1 MILLKLN
8 NLRFNSIEEIIK
20 VIEKPLASA
29 LLVEARESQDKHKL
43 HITGEGFDKLIKEK
57 INGLESDKNYN
68 VKLEVARPTTTRIYK
83 QILNQY
89 QKVFRAKGF
98 FKKYQF
104 KNNDENLVNDFK
116 EYLNDVGGGLSLDQL
131 MQIVWFKA
139 SFEEFN
145 GVFLVELPEQQE
157 GDFAEPFI
165 KFKGVEHIHDIF
177 IKGEKIEYIIFSWVE
192 KDDKGRNVKHY
203 RVIDDLGDYHFVEV
217 NGKPQLATKMIL
229 NESGELEE
237 AQDVI
242 PNIWGYVPAIQP
254 SQLTKRVDND
264 ILKKSFIEETMSD
277 ADSYLS
283 VSNDH
288 AVSVKLHQHPIF
300 YAYDAMCDTCSGTGY
315 VVTDGSQIDCGT
327 CKTSG
332 SVPFWKKDTTQGIS
346 VPAPREDEEW
356 GNVTTPAGYV
366 NIDNETIENQIV
378 EMEREEALIEKGA
391 LGTDGVLTSEK
402 KQETATGKEID
413 TQPLFDTLTNFS
425 NNGQFNEQFLT
436 DALGVARYNDSN
448 ETGKRYEGSVI
459 LWGKQFF
466 VRSTQV
472 IEKEYLESKK
482 AGAPDYF
489 LKGLLEELNF
499 TKYDNNP
506 KAKQRSVILSILE
519 PFVVKTV
526 EEVKELGV
534 DVIDLTIKTYFNDF
548 IERFELDNINVV
560 DYMSNSPFKTKI
572 ESIMNELI
580 KYAEEKVAQIEER
593 NVVVKVDIEAEAK
606 ANLRG
611 SVGGIQGIVAIQESV
626 ASGIMDL
633 DAAQAT
639 IEEFFGVAPE
649 VAKAMLSKTIKPITD
664 ET

>member
-1 MILLKLN
+1 M
-8 NLRFNSIEEIIK
+8 RFNSIDEIIK

-29 LLVEARESQDKHKL
+29 LLVEARESQAKHKL
-43 HITGEGFDKLIKEK
+43 HITGEGFDELLNER

-68 VKLEVARPTTTRIYK
+68 VKKEVARPTTTRIYK

-145 GVFLVELPEQQE
+145 GVFLVELPEVQE
-157 GDFAEPFI
+157 TEFAEPFI
-165 KFKGVEHIHDIF
+165 KFKGVDHIHDIF
-177 IKGEKIEYIIFSWVE
+177 VKGERIEYIIFAWQTME
-192 KDDKGRNVKHY
+192 QGRKVKHY
-203 RVIDDLGDYHFVEV
+203 RVIDDAFDYHFIEV
-217 NGKPQLATKMIL
+217 NGKAQLATRMML
-229 NESGELEE
+229 NDVGEFEE
-237 AQDVI
+237 VEDII

-264 ILKKSFIEETMSD
+264 TLKKSFIEETMSD
-277 ADSYLS
+277 ADAYLS

-300 YAYDAMCDTCSGTGY
+300 YAYDATCDMCSGTGY
-315 VVTDGSQIDCGT
+315 LERDGGQYDCGT
-327 CKTSG
+327 CSTTG

-346 VPAPREDEEW
+346 VPAPREEEEW
-356 GNVTTPAGYV
+356 TNVTTPAGYI
-366 NIDNETIENQIV
+366 NIDNETILNQIV
-378 EMEREEALIEKGA
+378 EMNREEALIEKGA
-391 LGTDGVLTSEK
+391 LGTDGVLSSEK

-425 NNGQFNEQFLT
+425 NNGQFDEQFLT

-448 ETGKRYEGSVI
+448 ETGKRYEGSLI

-526 EEVKELGV
+526 DEVKELGV
-534 DVIDLTIKTYFNDF
+534 DVVDLTLKTYFNDF
-548 IERFELDNINVV
+548 IERFELENVNIV

-572 ESIMNELI
+572 DSIMNELI
-580 KYAEEKVAQIEER
+580 KYSEEKIAQIAER

-606 ANLRG
+606 AKLRG
-611 SVGGIQGIVAIQESV
+611 TVGGIEGIVKIQESV
-626 ASGIMDL
+626 AAGIMSRN
-633 DAAQAT
+633 AAQST
-639 IEEFFGVAPE
+639 IEEFFGVTPE
-649 VAKAMLSKTIKPITD
+649 VALSMLTNN
-664 ET
+664 

>member
-1 MILLKLN
+1 LK
-8 NLRFNSIEEIIK
+8 FNSIEEIIK
-20 VIEKPLASA
+20 TIEKPYASA
-29 LLVEARESQDKHKL
+29 LLAEARDSQAKHKL
-43 HITGEGFDKLIKEK
+43 HITGEGFEELVNERIG
-57 INGLESDKNYN
+57 GLESDKNFN
-68 VKLEVARPTTTRIYK
+68 VKKEVARPTTTRIYK
-83 QILNQY
+83 QVLNQY

-98 FKKYQF
+98 FKKYNF

-116 EYLNDVGGGLSLDQL
+116 EYLEDVGGGLSLDQL

-145 GVFLVELPEQQE
+145 GVFLVELPETQE
-157 GDFAEPFI
+157 SDFAEPFVR
-165 KFKGVEHIHDIF
+165 FKSLEHIHDIY
-177 IKGEKIEYIIFSWVE
+177 IKGDRVEYIIFAWQSM
-192 KDDKGRNVKHY
+192 DNGNRTKHY
-203 RVIDDLGDYHFVEV
+203 RVIDDAADYHFVES
-217 NGKPQLATKMIL
+217 NGKPRLAINL
-229 NESGELEE
+229 IENENGEFEE
-237 AQDVI
+237 MEDVI

-264 ILKKSFIEETMSD
+264 TLKKSFIEETMSD
-277 ADSYLS
+277 ADAYLS

-300 YAYDAMCDTCSGTGY
+300 YAYDASCDTCNGTGY
-315 VVTDGSQIDCGT
+315 IEKDNSQLECGT
-327 CKTSG
+327 CKNSG
-332 SVPFWKKDTTQGIS
+332 SIPFWKKDTTQGIS
-346 VPAPREDEEW
+346 VPAPREEEEW
-356 GNVTTPAGYV
+356 TSVTTPAGYI
-366 NIDNETIENQIV
+366 NIDNETILNQIV
-378 EMEREEALIEKGA
+378 EMKRDEALIEKGA
-391 LGTDGVLTSEK
+391 LGTDGIFSNEK

-413 TQPLFDTLTNFS
+413 TQPLFDTLTGFS

-436 DALGVARYNDSN
+436 NALGVARYNDSN
-448 ETGKRYEGSVI
+448 ETGRRYEGSLI

-472 IEKEYLESKK
+472 IEKEYLDSKK

-526 EEVKELGV
+526 EEVKLLDV
-534 DVIDLTIKTYFNDF
+534 DVVDLTLKTYFNDF
-548 IERFELDNINVV
+548 IERFELENINIV
-560 DYMSNSPFKTKI
+560 DYMSNSPFKGKI
-572 ESIMNELI
+572 ESIHSELI
-580 KYAEEKVAQIEER
+580 NYSEEKILQIAER

-626 ASGIMDL
+626 ATGIMSIE
-633 DAAQAT
+633 AAQST
-639 IEEFFGVAPE
+639 IEEFYGVDKS
-649 VAKAMLSKTIKPITD
+649 VAASMLSKVKPIIKPMTNEIT
-664 ET
+664 

>member
-1 MILLKLN
+1 MK
-8 NLRFNSIEEIIK
+8 FNSIEEIIK
-20 VIEKPLASA
+20 TIEKPYASA
-29 LLVEARESQDKHKL
+29 LLVEARESQAKHKL
-43 HITGEGFDKLIKEK
+43 HITGQGFEELVNERIG
-57 INGLESDKNYN
+57 GLESDKNFN
-68 VKLEVARPTTTRIYK
+68 VKKEVARPTTTRIYK
-83 QILNQY
+83 QVLNQY

-98 FKKYQF
+98 FKKYSF

-145 GVFLVELPEQQE
+145 GVFLVELPETQE
-157 GDFAEPFI
+157 GDFAEPFV
-165 KFKGVEHIHDIF
+165 KFKSLDYIHDIY
-177 IKGEKIEYIIFSWVE
+177 IKGDNIEYIIFCWQTM
-192 KDDKGRNVKHY
+192 DNGNRTKHY
-203 RVIDDLGDYHFVEV
+203 RVIDDFADYHFIEK
-217 NGKPQLATKMIL
+217 NGNIKLSTKMVENDL
-229 NESGELEE
+229 GEFEE
-237 AQDVI
+237 VTDVI

-264 ILKKSFIEETMSD
+264 TLKKSFIEETMSD
-277 ADSYLS
+277 ADAYLS

-300 YAYDAMCDTCSGTGY
+300 YAYDATCDMCSGTGY
-315 VVTDGSQIDCGT
+315 VEQNNSQIECGT
-327 CKTSG
+327 CSNTG
-332 SVPFWKKDTTQGIS
+332 SIPFWKKDTTQGIS
-346 VPAPREDEEW
+346 VPAPREEEEW
-356 GNVTTPAGYV
+356 TSVTTPAGYI
-366 NIDNETIENQIV
+366 NIDNETILNQIV
-378 EMEREEALIEKGA
+378 EMKRDEALIEKGA
-391 LGTDGVLTSEK
+391 LGTDGVLASEK

-413 TQPLFDTLTNFS
+413 TQPLFDTLTSFS

-448 ETGKRYEGSVI
+448 ETGKRYEGSLI
-459 LWGKQFF
+459 LWGKQYF

-526 EEVKELGV
+526 EEVQKLDV
-534 DVIDLTIKTYFNDF
+534 DTVDLTLKTYFNDF
-548 IERFELDNINVV
+548 IERFELENINIV

-572 ESIMNELI
+572 ESIHNELI
-580 KYAEEKVAQIEER
+580 KYSEEKITQIAER

-606 ANLRG
+606 AKLRG
-611 SVGGIQGIVAIQESV
+611 TVGGIEGIVKIQESV
-626 ASGIMDL
+626 ASGIMSRN
-633 DAAQAT
+633 AAQAT
-639 IEEFFGVAPE
+639 IEEFFGVTPQ
-649 VAKAMLSKTIKPITD
+649 VALSMLTNN
-664 ET
+664 

>member
-1 MILLKLN
+1 MK
-8 NLRFNSIEEIIK
+8 FNSIDEIIK
-20 VIEKPLASA
+20 TIEKPYASA
-29 LLVEARESQDKHKL
+29 LLVEARESQAKHKL
-43 HITGEGFDKLIKEK
+43 HITGQGFEELVNER
-57 INGLESDKNYN
+57 INGLESDKNFN
-68 VKLEVARPTTTRIYK
+68 VKKEVARPTTTRIYK
-83 QILNQY
+83 QVLNQY

-98 FKKYQF
+98 FKKYSF

-116 EYLNDVGGGLSLDQL
+116 EYLNEVGGGLSLDQL

-145 GVFLVELPEQQE
+145 GVFLVELPETQK
-157 GDFAEPFI
+157 GDFAEPFV
-165 KFKGVEHIHDIF
+165 KFKSLDYIHDIY
-177 IKGEKIEYIIFSWVE
+177 IKGDNIEYIIFCWQTM
-192 KDDKGRNVKHY
+192 DNGNRTKHY
-203 RVIDDLGDYHFVEV
+203 RVIDDFADYHFVEK
-217 NGKPQLATKMIL
+217 NGNIKLSTKMVENDL
-229 NESGELEE
+229 GEFEE
-237 AQDVI
+237 VTDVI

-264 ILKKSFIEETMSD
+264 TLKKSFIEETMSD
-277 ADSYLS
+277 ADAYLS

-300 YAYDAMCDTCSGTGY
+300 YAYDATCDMCSGTGY
-315 VVTDGSQIDCGT
+315 VEQDNAQIECGT
-327 CKTSG
+327 CKNSG
-332 SVPFWKKDTTQGIS
+332 SIPFWKKDTTQGIS
-346 VPAPREDEEW
+346 VPAPREEKEW
-356 GNVTTPAGYV
+356 TSVTTPAGYI
-366 NIDNETIENQIV
+366 NIDNETILNQIV
-378 EMEREEALIEKGA
+378 EMKRDEALIEKGA
-391 LGTDGVLTSEK
+391 LGTDGVLASEK

-413 TQPLFDTLTNFS
+413 TQPLFDTLTSFS

-448 ETGKRYEGSVI
+448 ETGKRYEGSLI

-526 EEVKELGV
+526 EEVKLLDV
-534 DVIDLTIKTYFNDF
+534 DAVDLTLKTYFNDF
-548 IERFELDNINVV
+548 IERFELENINIV

-572 ESIMNELI
+572 ESIHNELV
-580 KYAEEKVAQIEER
+580 KYSEEKITQIAER

-606 ANLRG
+606 AKLRG
-611 SVGGIQGIVAIQESV
+611 TVGGIEGIVKIQESV
-626 ASGIMDL
+626 ASGIMSRN
-633 DAAQAT
+633 AAQAT
-639 IEEFFGVAPE
+639 IEEFFGVTPQ
-649 VAKAMLSKTIKPITD
+649 VALSMLTNN
-664 ET
+664 

>member
-1 MILLKLN
+1 MK
-8 NLRFNSIEEIIK
+8 FNSIDEIIK
-20 VIEKPLASA
+20 TIEKPYASA
-29 LLVEARESQDKHKL
+29 LLVEARESQAKHKL
-43 HITGEGFDKLIKEK
+43 HITGQGFEELVNER
-57 INGLESDKNYN
+57 INGLESDKNFN
-68 VKLEVARPTTTRIYK
+68 VKKEVARPTTTRIYK
-83 QILNQY
+83 QVLNQY

-98 FKKYQF
+98 FKKYSF

-145 GVFLVELPEQQE
+145 GVFLVELPETQK
-157 GDFAEPFI
+157 GDFAEPFV
-165 KFKGVEHIHDIF
+165 KFKSLDYIHDIY
-177 IKGEKIEYIIFSWVE
+177 IKGDNIEYIIFCWQTM
-192 KDDKGRNVKHY
+192 DNGNRTKHY
-203 RVIDDLGDYHFVEV
+203 RVIDDFADYHFVEK
-217 NGKPQLATKMIL
+217 NGNIKLSTKL
-229 NESGELEE
+229 VENDLGEFEE
-237 AQDVI
+237 VTDVI

-264 ILKKSFIEETMSD
+264 TLKKSFIEETMSD
-277 ADSYLS
+277 ADAYLS

-300 YAYDAMCDTCSGTGY
+300 YAYDATCDMCSGTGY
-315 VVTDGSQIDCGT
+315 VEQDNAQIECGT
-327 CKTSG
+327 CKNSG
-332 SVPFWKKDTTQGIS
+332 SIPFWKKDTTQGIS
-346 VPAPREDEEW
+346 VPAPREEEEW
-356 GNVTTPAGYV
+356 TSVTTPAGYI
-366 NIDNETIENQIV
+366 NIDNETILNQIV
-378 EMEREEALIEKGA
+378 EMKRDEALIEKGA
-391 LGTDGVLTSEK
+391 LGTDGVLASEK

-413 TQPLFDTLTNFS
+413 TQPLFDTLTSFS

-448 ETGKRYEGSVI
+448 ETGKRYEGSLI

-526 EEVKELGV
+526 EEVKLLDV
-534 DVIDLTIKTYFNDF
+534 DAVDLTLKTYFNDF
-548 IERFELDNINVV
+548 IERFELENINIV

-572 ESIMNELI
+572 ESIHNELV
-580 KYAEEKVAQIEER
+580 KYSEEKITQIAER

-606 ANLRG
+606 AKLRG
-611 SVGGIQGIVAIQESV
+611 TVGGIEGIVKIQESV
-626 ASGIMDL
+626 ASGIMSRN
-633 DAAQAT
+633 AAQAT
-639 IEEFFGVAPE
+639 IEEFFGVTPQ
-649 VAKAMLSKTIKPITD
+649 VALSMLTNN
-664 ET
+664 

>member
-1 MILLKLN
+1 LK
-8 NLRFNSIEEIIK
+8 FNSIDEIIK
-20 VIEKPLASA
+20 TIEKPYASA
-29 LLVEARESQDKHKL
+29 LLVEARESQAKHKL
-43 HITGEGFDKLIKEK
+43 HITGQGFEELVNER
-57 INGLESDKNYN
+57 INGLESDKNFN
-68 VKLEVARPTTTRIYK
+68 VKKEVARPTTTRIYK
-83 QILNQY
+83 QVLNQY

-98 FKKYQF
+98 FKKYSF

-145 GVFLVELPEQQE
+145 GVFLVELPETQK
-157 GDFAEPFI
+157 GDFAEPFV
-165 KFKGVEHIHDIF
+165 KFKSLDYIHDIY
-177 IKGEKIEYIIFSWVE
+177 IKGDNIEYIIFCWQTM
-192 KDDKGRNVKHY
+192 DNGNRTKHY
-203 RVIDDLGDYHFVEV
+203 RVIDDFADYHFVEK
-217 NGKPQLATKMIL
+217 NGNIKLSTKL
-229 NESGELEE
+229 VENDLGEFEE
-237 AQDVI
+237 VTDVI

-264 ILKKSFIEETMSD
+264 TLKKSFIEETMSD
-277 ADSYLS
+277 ADAYLS

-300 YAYDAMCDTCSGTGY
+300 YAYDATCDMCSGTGY
-315 VVTDGSQIDCGT
+315 VEQDNAQIECGT
-327 CKTSG
+327 CKNSG
-332 SVPFWKKDTTQGIS
+332 SIPFWKKDTTQGIS
-346 VPAPREDEEW
+346 VPAPREEEEW
-356 GNVTTPAGYV
+356 TSVTTPAGYI
-366 NIDNETIENQIV
+366 NIDNETILNQIV
-378 EMEREEALIEKGA
+378 EMKRDEALIEKGA
-391 LGTDGVLTSEK
+391 LGTDGVLASEK

-413 TQPLFDTLTNFS
+413 TQPLFDTLTSFS

-448 ETGKRYEGSVI
+448 ETGKRYEGSLI

-526 EEVKELGV
+526 EEVKLLDV
-534 DVIDLTIKTYFNDF
+534 DAVDLTLKTYFNDF
-548 IERFELDNINVV
+548 IERFELENINIV

-572 ESIMNELI
+572 ESIHNELV
-580 KYAEEKVAQIEER
+580 KYSEEKITQIAER

-606 ANLRG
+606 AKLRG
-611 SVGGIQGIVAIQESV
+611 TVGGIEGIVKIQESV
-626 ASGIMDL
+626 ASGIMSRN
-633 DAAQAT
+633 AAQAT
-639 IEEFFGVAPE
+639 IEEFFGVTPQ
-649 VAKAMLSKTIKPITD
+649 VALSMLTNN
-664 ET
+664 

>member
-1 MILLKLN
+1 LK
-8 NLRFNSIEEIIK
+8 FNSIEEIIK

-29 LLVEARESQDKHKL
+29 LLVEARESQAKHKL
-43 HITGEGFDKLIKEK
+43 HITGEGFDELIREQ
-57 INGLESDKNYN
+57 IDGLESDKNYN
-68 VKLEVARPTTTRIYK
+68 VKLQVARPRTKRIYK

-98 FKKYQF
+98 FKKYKF
-104 KNNDENLVNDFK
+104 KNNDENLVDDFK
-116 EYLNDVGGGLSLDQL
+116 EYLKDVGGGLSLDQL

-157 GDFAEPFI
+157 GQFAEPFI
-165 KFKGVEHIHDIF
+165 KFKSLDHIHDIYV
-177 IKGEKIEYIIFSWVE
+177 KGDKIEYIIFSWQTMDNG
-192 KDDKGRNVKHY
+192 KRTKHY
-203 RVIDDLGDYHFVEV
+203 RVIDDLGDYHFIEV
-217 NGKPQLATKMIL
+217 NGEVKLSTKMVL
-229 NESGELEE
+229 NESGEFEE
-237 AQDVI
+237 VNDII

-264 ILKKSFIEETMSD
+264 TLKKSFIEETMSD

-300 YAYDAMCDTCSGTGY
+300 YAFDAMCDTCGGNGY
-315 VVTDGSQIDCGT
+315 IEKDGAQLDCGT
-327 CKTSG
+327 CKTNG

-366 NIDNETIENQIV
+366 NIDNETILNQIV
-378 EMEREEALIEKGA
+378 EMDRDEALIEKGA
-391 LGTDGVLTSEK
+391 LGTDGILASEK

-425 NNGQFNEQFLT
+425 NNGQFDEQFLT

-448 ETGKRYEGSVI
+448 ETGQRYEGSLI

-526 EEVKELGV
+526 EEVKELEV

-548 IERFELDNINVV
+548 IERFELENINIV
-560 DYMSNSPFKTKI
+560 DFMSNNPFKAKILKI
-572 ESIMNELI
+572 EQELI
-580 KYAEEKVAQIEER
+580 KYAEAKVAQIAER
-593 NVVVKVDIEAEAK
+593 NVVVKIDVEAEAK

-611 SVGGIQGIVAIQESV
+611 SVGGIQGIVSLQESV
-626 ASGIMDL
+626 ATGVMSIE
-633 DAAQAT
+633 AAQST
-639 IEEFFGVAPE
+639 IEEFYGVDKS
-649 VAKAMLSKTIKPITD
+649 VAASMLSKVKPMTISNEIT
-664 ET
+664 

>member
-1 MILLKLN
+1 MK
-8 NLRFNSIEEIIK
+8 FNSIEEIIK
-20 VIEKPLASA
+20 TIEKPYASA
-29 LLVEARESQDKHKL
+29 LLAEARESQDKHKL
-43 HITGEGFDKLIKEK
+43 HITGQGFEELVNERIG
-57 INGLESDKNYN
+57 GLESDKNFN
-68 VKLEVARPTTTRIYK
+68 VKKEVARPTTTRIYK
-83 QILNQY
+83 QVLNQY

-98 FKKYQF
+98 FKKYNF

-116 EYLNDVGGGLSLDQL
+116 DYLEDVGGGLSLDQL

-145 GVFLVELPEQQE
+145 GVFLVELPETQE
-157 GDFAEPFI
+157 SDFAEPFVR
-165 KFKGVEHIHDIF
+165 FKSLEHIHDIY
-177 IKGEKIEYIIFSWVE
+177 IKGDRIEYIIFGWQSM
-192 KDDKGRNVKHY
+192 DNGNRTKHY
-203 RVIDDLGDYHFVEV
+203 RVIDDFSDYHFVES
-217 NGKPQLATKMIL
+217 NGKPRLATKL
-229 NESGELEE
+229 TENELGEFEE
-237 AQDVI
+237 VADVI

-264 ILKKSFIEETMSD
+264 TLKKSFIEETMSD
-277 ADSYLS
+277 ADAYLS

-300 YAYDAMCDTCSGTGY
+300 YAYDAMCDTCNGSGF
-315 VVTDGSQIDCGT
+315 VESNNAQLECGT
-327 CKTSG
+327 CSSSG

-346 VPAPREDEEW
+346 VPAPREEEEW
-356 GNVTTPAGYV
+356 TSVTTPAGYI
-366 NIDNETIENQIV
+366 NIDNETILNQIV
-378 EMEREEALIEKGA
+378 EMKRDEGLIEKGA
-391 LGTDGVLTSEK
+391 LGTDGIFSNEK

-413 TQPLFDTLTNFS
+413 TQPLFDTLTGFS

-436 DALGVARYNDSN
+436 NALGIARYNDSN
-448 ETGKRYEGSVI
+448 ETGKRYEGSLI

-466 VRSTQV
+466 VRSTHA
-472 IEKEYLESKK
+472 IEKEYLDSKK

-526 EEVKELGV
+526 EEVKLLDV
-534 DVIDLTIKTYFNDF
+534 DVIDLTLKTYFNDF
-548 IERFELDNINVV
+548 IERFELENINIV

-572 ESIMNELI
+572 ESIHNELI
-580 KYAEEKVAQIEER
+580 KYSEEKILQISER

-611 SVGGIQGIVAIQESV
+611 SVGGIQGIVAIQETV
-626 ASGIMDL
+626 ATGIMSIE
-633 DAAQAT
+633 AAQST
-639 IEEFFGVAPE
+639 IEEFYGVDKS
-649 VAKAMLSKTIKPITD
+649 VASSMLSKVKPIKPMTNDITQIG
-664 ET
+664 